1 MKPKIIHIS
10 ESTPI
15 ETWASENKS
24 EIMSAIYDNIFE
36 FAESDEEDRVVLQIV
51 AGPKVRG
58 RIRKDYLAMNAD
70 FILAKEDMIET
81 VDTLMEYLVDLEE
94 YEKCAELQKLKNK
107 L

>member
-1 MKPKIIHIS
+1 MKPKVIHIS
-10 ESTPI
+10 ENIPI

-24 EIMSAIYDNIFE
+24 EIMEAIYGNIFE
-36 FAESDEEDRVVLQIV
+36 FADSEEEDRIVLQIV

-58 RIRKDYLAMNAD
+58 RVRKDYLAMNAD
-70 FILAKEDMIET
+70 FILAKEDMNET
-81 VDTLMEYLVDLEE
+81 VDTLMEYLVDMEE